1 MRITCECAPSSAS
14 TAIGFFVKTGARD
27 ETKELMGV
35 SHFLEH
41 MMFKGTQSR
50 SAQEVDLAFDSLGAE
65 HNAFTSGEMTA
76 FWGAC
81 MPEVLGDVHDVLT
94 DILRPS
100 LRQEDFDAEKGV
112 ILEEIAMYDDQP
124 FWVLYEKALET
135 YFANQSVGHRVLGT
149 NETIKA
155 MQRDELAAYFEHRYS
170 ADNTIVALAGNVDF
184 DDMVARI
191 EQSCSKWTTTNA
203 QRNYP
208 QIQRA
213 TGELKVPI
221 PSLNQQYIMMLMP
234 STPFDDERKYAAT
247 AVSSIL
253 GGGDGSRFHFA
264 LIDSGLA
271 EQAATGIDTHDGYGE
286 QIAWATCNPNNG
298 EQVIDIMKKEM
309 LSITNAVTQDDLDRV
324 VAKAA
329 TESAIR
335 SERPAGSMKRLG
347 SMMTTN
353 GSYLSLE
360 DELEKIE
367 SLTLT
372 DLHSVLEEFPWE
384 PLFVAM
390 TEHND

>member
-1 MRITCECAPSSAS
+1 MN
-14 TAIGFFVKTGARD
+14 
-27 ETKELMGV
+27 ELMGV

-41 MMFKGTQSR
+41 MMFKGTDTR

-76 FWGAC
+76 FWAAC

-100 LRQEDFDAEKGV
+100 LRQEDFDAEKSV

-135 YFANQSVGHRVLGT
+135 YFAGQSVGHRVLGT

-155 MQRDELAAYFEHRYS
+155 MKRDELAAYFEHRYS

-191 EQSCSKWTTTNA
+191 EESCNKWSITNVK
-203 QRNYP
+203 RTYP
-208 QIQRA
+208 QIKR
-213 TGELKVPI
+213 TNGELSVPI
-221 PSLNQQYIMMLMP
+221 PNLNQQYIMMFMP
-234 STPFDDERKYAAT
+234 STPFDDEQKYAAT

-253 GGGDGSRFHFA
+253 GGSDGSRFHFA
-264 LIDSGLA
+264 LVDTGLA
-271 EQAATGIDTHDGYGE
+271 EQTGTGIDTHDGYGE
-286 QIAWATCNPNNG
+286 QIAWAICNPNNG
-298 EQVIDIMKKEM
+298 QQVIEIMKNE
-309 LSITNAVTQDDLDRV
+309 LSNISNTITQDDLDRV

-360 DELEKIE
+360 DELKKIE
-367 SLTLT
+367 SLTLSK
-372 DLHSVLEEFPWE
+372 LHSVLEEFPWE
-384 PLFVAM
+384 PIFIAM